1 MTEKL
6 NQKAMRIFESFS
18 QEDLKGF
25 LAISLRIEEKREKDI
40 AIVLKNI
47 LSHYEC
53 KRCLDCCRYCTPVLL
68 EDELLTYMKIVGPKF
83 LDMLDE
89 NCTMDVLK
97 APCGFLRDMK
107 CGIHDK
113 KPFVCSLYP
122 FSLKTQMVNL
132 CLCPMGKEIE
142 NDVILFYNEYRTQHN
157 IKIPLEVQQKVEAW
171 GKSTRE
177 FSEEL
182 HGIVNF
188 PQGRLLEEMTI
199 SDRLIILF
207 DKHLSRT
214 KNASLYREVKKPKEK
229 A

>member
-18 QEDLKGF
+18 QEGLKGF
-25 LAISLRIEEKREKDI
+25 LEMSLRIEEKREKDI

-53 KRCLDCCRYCTPVLL
+53 KRCLDCCRYCTPMLSK
-68 EDELLTYMKIVGPKF
+68 DEVMTYMNIVGPKF

-89 NCTMDVLK
+89 NCIMDVLK
-97 APCGFLRDMK
+97 APCGFLKDQK
-107 CGIHDK
+107 CGIHEK

-122 FSLKTQMVNL
+122 FSLKTEMVKL

-157 IKIPLEVQQKVEAW
+157 IKIPLEVQQKAEARD
-171 GKSTRE
+171 KSMEE
-177 FSEEL
+177 FIEEL

-188 PQGRLLEEMTI
+188 PKGRLLEEMTI
-199 SDRLIILF
+199 SDFLLKLF
-207 DKHLSRT
+207 DQHLSRT
-214 KNASLYREVKKPKEK
+214 KNASLYREFKKPKEK